1 MDKSLHRLAFALR
14 WLALFWPVG
23 WALYVT
29 LGANERLSAVDAMT
43 ATLAMLLI
51 PAALFY
57 GLSWGLDRF
66 PTPKREMQTPMA
78 SLEASVGYLRAT
90 QSRRL

>member
-14 WLALFWPVG
+14 WFAVFWPVV

-29 LGANERLSAVDAMT
+29 HSDNSYFSSMNGMIV
-43 ATLAMLLI
+43 TLATLLI
-51 PAALFY
+51 PAALAY

-66 PTPKREMQTPMA
+66 PTPKREPQRPLA
-78 SLEASVGYLRAT
+78 WLEASVGYLRAT
-90 QSRRL
+90 HSRK

>member
-1 MDKSLHRLAFALR
+1 MDKSLHSLAFALR

-23 WALYVT
+23 WALFVT
-29 LGANERLSAVDAMT
+29 LGDNERLSAVDAMT
-43 ATLAMLLI
+43 ANLAMLLI

-66 PTPKREMQTPMA
+66 PAPKRD
-78 SLEASVGYLRAT
+78 LRGFLWP
-90 QSRRL
+90 R